1 MSERPTPDLTILET
15 RVYRGANVWSY
26 EKAIHLV
33 VDLGSLEKYPTNTL
47 PGFTDN
53 ILQMLPGLRE
63 HSCSRGRRG
72 GFVERLNEGTWLGH
86 VAEHCALALQQVVG
100 HDIRR
105 GKTRQVKGRTGVY
118 NVVFGYIDER
128 VGLAAAKLAIRLVNH
143 LVEAD
148 PEFDW
153 DAELEAFILR
163 AERTAFG
170 PSTQALVDEAVS
182 RDIPWIRLNQHSL
195 VQLGQGVHAKRIR
208 ATMTSETASIAVDIA
223 SDKDLTTKLLGAA
236 GLPVPKQDSVRT
248 EDQAVRVAERIGYPV
263 VVKPLDGNHGRGVC
277 LDLQSELDVREA
289 FPIAKE
295 QSRRGW
301 VIVESFVTGKDYRC
315 LVIDG
320 RIAAIAERVPASVT
334 GDGTSTVEQLVD
346 LTNADPRRGVGH
358 EKVLTRIKVDA
369 AAEEVLAAQ
378 GHTLSSIPAEGE
390 MVKLALTGNM
400 STGGISIDRTF
411 EAHPE
416 NVEIAEEA
424 ARMIGLDIAGIDFI
438 CPDITE
444 PVRETGG
451 AICEVNAA
459 PGFRMHTHPTIG
471 EPQFIA
477 KPVVDMLFPPGAPS
491 RIPIVAV
498 TGTNGKT
505 TTSRMI
511 SHIFKGM
518 GRKVGMTS
526 TDGVVIDERLVI
538 RADASGPRSARMVL
552 QNPRVDFAVFEVAR
566 GGILRE
572 GLGYERNDVAVV
584 LNVQPDHLGLR
595 GIDTVEQ
602 LADVKAVLVEAVPRD
617 GHAVL
622 NADDPLV
629 REMRRR
635 CSGQVVWFSMEEP
648 GSEAR
653 DMIDAHCRRGGK
665 ALVLNPSERGEM
677 IVVKH
682 GRREMQLAWTHLL
695 PATFGGR
702 ARMNVQNTLAAAA
715 AAFAAG
721 APLHDIRQ
729 GLRSFSTNYY
739 LSPGRLNEVEV
750 NGVNV
755 IVDYCHNAPGMKML
769 GDFVDR
775 VGETPG
781 LVARA
786 RPPLPDRDHR
796 HGRRPAGRGHARA
809 RPHRRT
815 ALRRGRGPRGRRSS
829 GPAARRHRDAGDRG
843 SAHRH
848 GGGRPVQAGRD
859 GPRGDRRGP
868 ARHEP
873 RQPRRPRGGVRRPAR
888 RSDGRARDLVQP
900 GPGRQRRQRRGPGRR
915 PGLRAGVHR
924 RLTRDHPG
932 QELEHRR
939 VRRVDQ
945 VTAVDDL
952 VPGVGQHVG
961 EAYVDGAPDGV
972 RRLAGEDQRRLEHRG
987 QVVHGGRE
995 RLGAEVE
1002 AAAVDLGEH
1011 GRPAGGQDP
1020 PRLLGDP
1027 LPELRAERE
1036 VEQGARHRLRVRV
1049 TRGQQLLTQ
1058 LARPAP
1064 SARVDGE
1071 DRRLEQDQRLH
1082 QVRTAYGEG
1091 QRDLP
1096 TGAPAD
1102 DHRRRGV
1109 QLGQQCR
1116 DVLDLVVEVDRR
1128 LRSVEGAAV
1137 VAPPVV
1143 GDAASPSGQLL
1154 RGSVPEHGRT
1164 RAAVDPQDREPGA
1177 TVLVVEVQAG
1187 PAKAG
1192 HPPSLRAPA
1201 RS

>member
-1 MSERPTPDLTILET
+1 MTERPTPDLAILET

-26 EKAIHLV
+26 DKAIHLV
-33 VDLGSLEKYPTNTL
+33 VDLGVLESFPTNQL
-47 PGFTDN
+47 PGFTEHL
-53 ILQMLPGLRE
+53 LQMLPGLRE

-72 GFVERLNEGTWLGH
+72 GFVERLEEGTWLGH

-105 GKTRQVKGRTGVY
+105 GKTRQVKGRKGVY
-118 NVVFGYIDER
+118 NLVYGYVDEG
-128 VGLAAAKLAIRLVNH
+128 VGLAAGRLAVTLVNH

-148 PEFDW
+148 PDFDW
-153 DAELEAFILR
+153 EEQLERFIR
-163 AERTAFG
+163 QAERSAFG

-182 RDIPWIRLNQHSL
+182 RDIPWMRLNQHSL
-195 VQLGQGVHAKRIR
+195 VQLGQGVHGKRIR
-208 ATMTSETASIAVDIA
+208 ATMTSATSSIAVDIA

-236 GLPVPKQDSVRT
+236 GLPVPKQESVRSA
-248 EDQAVRVAERIGYPV
+248 DGAVAAAKRIGFPV

-277 LDLQSELDVREA
+277 LDLQSEEDVREA
-289 FPIAKE
+289 WPIAEE
-295 QSRRGW
+295 QSRRGV

-315 LVIDG
+315 LIIDG
-320 RIAAIAERVPASVT
+320 RMVAIAERVPAHVV
-334 GDGTSTVEQLVD
+334 GDGTSTVADLVE

-369 AAEEVLAAQ
+369 AAEEVLAGQ
-378 GHTLSSIPAEGE
+378 GHTLDSVPEAGE

-477 KPVVDMLFPPGAPS
+477 KPVIDMLFPPGATA

-526 TDGVVIDERLVI
+526 TDGVVIDERLLI

-602 LADVKAVLVEAVPRD
+602 LADVKAVVVEAVPRT
-617 GHAVL
+617 GAAVL

-629 REMRRR
+629 REMRRK
-635 CSGQVVWFSMEEP
+635 CSGEVVWFSMEEP
-648 GSEAR
+648 GSDSREL
-653 DMIDAHCRRGGK
+653 IEAHCRRGGK

-702 ARMNVQNTLAAAA
+702 ARMNVQNSLAAAA

-729 GLRSFSTNYY
+729 GLRTFSTNYY

-755 IVDYCHNAPGMKML
+755 IVDYCHNAPGMRAL

-775 VGETPG
+775 VGDS
-781 LVARA
+781 LDSSHDLA
-786 RPPLPDRDHR
+786 RPSRI
-796 HGRRPAGRGHARA
+796 GIIA
-809 RPHRRT
+809 T
-815 ALRRGRGPRGRRSS
+815 
-829 GPAARRHRDAGDRG
+829 AGDRRDEDMRELG
-843 SAHRH
+843 EVAAQHFDVVVVREDEALR
-848 GGGRPVQAGRD
+848 GRQ
-859 GPRGDRRGP
+859 RGDTSSLVT
-868 ARHEP
+868 E
-873 RQPRRPRGGVRRPAR
+873 GVRRAMEAGSRCKQVEVVLDEIDAVRHAMSRANKGDLLVVCVDKHPAVM
-888 RSDGRARDLVQP
+888 S
-900 GPGRQRRQRRGPGRR
+900 
-915 PGLRAGVHR
+915 
-924 RLTRDHPG
+924 
-932 QELEHRR
+932 ELENWSPYA
-939 VRRVDQ
+939 Q
-945 VTAVDDL
+945 A
-952 VPGVGQHVG
+952 
-961 EAYVDGAPDGV
+961 GA
-972 RRLAGEDQRRLEHRG
+972 
-987 QVVHGGRE
+987 
-995 RLGAEVE
+995 GAS
-1002 AAAVDLGEH
+1002 
-1011 GRPAGGQDP
+1011 
-1020 PRLLGDP
+1020 
-1027 LPELRAERE
+1027 PE
-1036 VEQGARHRLRVRV
+1036 
-1049 TRGQQLLTQ
+1049 
-1058 LARPAP
+1058 
-1064 SARVDGE
+1064 
-1071 DRRLEQDQRLH
+1071 
-1082 QVRTAYGEG
+1082 
-1091 QRDLP
+1091 
-1096 TGAPAD
+1096 APAAD
-1102 DHRRRGV
+1102 PDY
-1109 QLGQQCR
+1109 
-1116 DVLDLVVEVDRR
+1116 
-1128 LRSVEGAAV
+1128 
-1137 VAPPVV
+1137 
-1143 GDAASPSGQLL
+1143 SPTS
-1154 RGSVPEHGRT
+1154 SE
-1164 RAAVDPQDREPGA
+1164 A
-1177 TVLVVEVQAG
+1177 
-1187 PAKAG
+1187 
-1192 HPPSLRAPA
+1192 
-1201 RS
+1201 